1 MNVEEYLSQN
11 QESIAQQ
18 CKAIVQEGS
27 NPIITVKK
35 KAKTGLV
42 R

>member
-11 QESIAQQ
+11 QEAIAQQ
-18 CKAIVQEGS
+18 CRAIISEGS

-42 R
+42 K